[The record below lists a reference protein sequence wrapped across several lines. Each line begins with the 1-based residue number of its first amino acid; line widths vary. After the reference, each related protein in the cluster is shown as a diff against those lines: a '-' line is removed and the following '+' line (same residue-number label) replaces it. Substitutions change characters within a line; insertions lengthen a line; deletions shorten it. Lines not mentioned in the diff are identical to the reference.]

1 MADIK
6 IRRMTWLDVEE
17 VTAVEA
23 ASFAIPWTKDAFM
36 NEMLRNDQAIYFV
49 AVHERRVIG
58 FVGFWQIVDEGHIT
72 NIAVLPEYRGQGIGN
87 LLLTQLVEFA
97 RSKSLDALTLEVRV
111 SNIGAQKLYEKF
123 GFENAGRRK
132 RYYQD
137 NNEDAYIYWAK
148 LGRETDGNISYPR
161 D

>member
-17 VTAVEA
+17 VTAVEE

-36 NEMLRNDQAIYFV
+36 NEMLRNEQAIYFV

-58 FVGFWQIVDEGHIT
+58 FVGVWQIVDEGHIT

-87 LLLTQLVEFA
+87 RLLTELVAFA

-111 SNIGAQKLYEKF
+111 SNIGAQKLYEQF
-123 GFENAGRRK
+123 GFECAGRRK

-137 NNEDAYIYWAK
+137 NNEDAFIYWAK
-148 LGRETDGNISYPR
+148 LGSETE
-161 D
+161 